1 MSSTG
6 IQVAMQFGSLAALP
20 DVRPTHWYAIRTRS
34 RFEKMV
40 SEQLE
45 LQGIECFLPLVK
57 RTRKWSDRMKEV
69 ELPLFSGYSFVH
81 IDQSSPARLQVLKAH
96 GVVGF
101 VGVHGVGTAIPEN
114 QIRDIRTVLENN
126 IPFEERHFPKVGQR
140 VRIKGGCLD
149 GVEGV
154 LAGHNGDE
162 SLMISVEP
170 IQRSLSIRIQGYN
183 LEAA

>member
-1 MSSTG
+1 MSGTG
-6 IQVAMQFGSLAALP
+6 TQLAMHSGNVTTFPLRGHAQ
-20 DVRPTHWYAIRTRS
+20 WYAIRTRS
-34 RFEKMV
+34 RHEKIV
-40 SEQLE
+40 SEQLD
-45 LQGIECFLPLVK
+45 LQGIECFLPVVK
-57 RTRKWSDRMKEV
+57 RSHRWSDRVKEV
-69 ELPLFSGYSFVH
+69 ELPLFSGYSFVR
-81 IDQSSPARLQVLKAH
+81 IDLTSPERLQVLKAH

-101 VGVHGVGTAIPEN
+101 VGIQGVGTAIPDG
-114 QIRDIRTVLENN
+114 QIRDIRTVLDNS
-126 IPFEERHFPKVGQR
+126 IPFEEHPCPKVGQR

-154 LAGHNGDE
+154 LAGHHGDA

>member
-6 IQVAMQFGSLAALP
+6 TQVAMQCGNLTSLPAMQLAQ
-20 DVRPTHWYAIRTRS
+20 WYAIRTRS

-57 RTRKWSDRMKEV
+57 RTRKWSDRLKEV
-69 ELPLFSGYSFVH
+69 ELPLFSGYSFVR

-101 VGVHGVGTAIPEN
+101 VGVHGAGTAIPEN
-114 QIRDIRTVLENN
+114 QIRDIRTVLEND
-126 IPFEERHFPKVGQR
+126 IPFEEHHFPKVGQR

-154 LAGHNGDE
+154 LAGQHGDE

-183 LEAA
+183 LEVA